1 VSFCAIREPPKSDPD
16 ISKRLFGN
24 DAFRLSPRQELF
36 LIIIWQGVLRYFE
49 CCPLRQRG

>member
-1 VSFCAIREPPKSDPD
+1 MTRAGEFLRHTRTSKSDPD

-36 LIIIWQGVLRYFE
+36 LDYYLAACFAAF
-49 CCPLRQRG
+49 